1 MCVKADQTFVSSA
14 AAQHQMLQM
23 MPALRTSRS
32 ASSSKNV
39 SRVST
44 RWSDGCLA

>member
-14 AAQHQMLQM
+14 AAQHQLQM